1 MPTIDRVYPATTGVQ
16 PGPAAAVRQKA
27 ETAGEPEP
35 RRALGTPRRS
45 TVVRWLIHDIPYIAM
60 LLLALV
66 GVVFRLPVSYWLILT
81 PVFAVISIAA
91 GWAHFDS
98 RSDRLWLVGSLGLNW
113 CALLLAIFLL
123 SNSGVQGVMNVN
135 ASSLAMMTLLAL
147 GSFVAGVQARVW
159 PICAVGSILFLAVP
173 GLGWLD
179 QSPLLLT
186 AAAFLI
192 IMLGGGAWWITQ
204 GHKGS

>member
-1 MPTIDRVYPATTGVQ
+1 MSATDRVYQATT
-16 PGPAAAVRQKA
+16 AAAQPPGGK
-27 ETAGEPEP
+27 TAAQPAGKPASGVP
-35 RRALGTPRRS
+35 DGASRRS
-45 TVVRWLIHDIPYIAM
+45 AVVRRLLHDIPYIA
-60 LLLALV
+60 LLLLVLV

-91 GWAHFDS
+91 GWSHFVG
-98 RSDRLWLVGSLGLNW
+98 RNERLWLAGSLALNW

-147 GSFVAGVQARVW
+147 GTFIAGVQARVW
-159 PICAVGSILFLAVP
+159 PICAVGGVLFLAVP

-179 QSPLLLT
+179 QSPLLLS
-186 AAAFLI
+186 AAALLVI
-192 IMLGGGAWWITQ
+192 VLSGGAWWFTQ
-204 GHKGS
+204 GHKAS